1 MIRRLIILLLIVGC
15 HKPYNQDNMQ
25 QKVER
30 NKNMQ
35 PKWEDKEQSV
45 SNQDLQILQRAKE
58 ILSDESKWNND
69 DDRVCND
76 DDTKWSLFCALK
88 KATIETIGEY
98 DHRRV
103 ALMEVRWIIHKLMEG
118 EDFKH
123 RLMDF
128 NNTRE
133 FNDIVKVLDESIQQV
148 QAKLEST
155 PNSTS

>member
-15 HKPYNQDNMQ
+15 HKPFNQDNIK
-25 QKVER
+25 QKAER
-30 NKNMQ
+30 KKNMQ

-58 ILSDESKWNND
+58 ILSDESKWNSD

-88 KATIETIGEY
+88 KATIDTLGEY

-128 NNTRE
+128 NNTRG
-133 FNDIVKVLDESIQQV
+133 FDDIIKVLDESIQKV
-148 QAKLEST
+148 QGRLESN
-155 PNSTS
+155 P

>member
-58 ILSDESKWNND
+58 ILSDESKWNSD

-76 DDTKWSLFCALK
+76 DDAKWSLFCALK
-88 KATIETIGEY
+88 KATRETLGEY

-123 RLMDF
+123 RLMYF

-133 FNDIVKVLDESIQQV
+133 FNDIVKVLDESIQNV
-148 QAKLEST
+148 RAKLIT
-155 PNSTS
+155 NPL

>member
-1 MIRRLIILLLIVGC
+1 MKKLILIISVLVYSNCTRVVYTCGMMKELQGHRFTPVY
-15 HKPYNQDNMQ
+15 PPPNQ
-25 QKVER
+25 
-30 NKNMQ
+30 
-35 PKWEDKEQSV
+35 
-45 SNQDLQILQRAKE
+45 QDLQILQRAKE
-58 ILSDESKWNND
+58 ILSDESKWNSD

-88 KATIETIGEY
+88 KATIETLGEY

-133 FNDIVKVLDESIQQV
+133 FDDIIKVLNESIQKVQV
-148 QAKLEST
+148 KLKT
-155 PNSTS
+155 NPL

>member
-1 MIRRLIILLLIVGC
+1 MDND
-15 HKPYNQDNMQ
+15 KPQ
-25 QKVER
+25 
-30 NKNMQ
+30 
-35 PKWEDKEQSV
+35 WENKEQPV
-45 SNQDLQILQRAKE
+45 SQEDLQILLRAKE
-58 ILSDESKWNND
+58 ILSDESQWNND

-88 KATIETIGEY
+88 KATIETLGEY

-103 ALMEVRWIIHKLMEG
+103 ALMEVRWIIHNLMEG

-133 FNDIVKVLDESIQQV
+133 FDDVIKVLDESIEKVQV
-148 QAKLEST
+148 KLN
-155 PNSTS
+155 PNLL

>member
-1 MIRRLIILLLIVGC
+1 MQPNWENKEQPVFQENLDILL
-15 HKPYNQDNMQ
+15 
-25 QKVER
+25 
-30 NKNMQ
+30 
-35 PKWEDKEQSV
+35 
-45 SNQDLQILQRAKE
+45 RAKD
-58 ILSDESKWNND
+58 ILSDESKWNSN
-69 DDRVCND
+69 DDRVCNE

-88 KATIETIGEY
+88 KATIDTLGEY

-133 FNDIVKVLDESIQQV
+133 FDDIIKVLDESIQKV
-148 QAKLEST
+148 QARLEST

>member
-58 ILSDESKWNND
+58 ILSDESKWNSD

-76 DDTKWSLFCALK
+76 VDTKWSLFCALK
-88 KATIETIGEY
+88 KATIDALGEY

-128 NNTRE
+128 NNTRK

-148 QAKLEST
+148 QAKLP
-155 PNSTS
+155 PNPL